1 MIWFGR
7 PRVTQIMARLGAQS
21 SRETV
26 EGAVS
31 EKTVDHP
38 GGTRP
43 EGHTRVRGRLHR
55 RLHANPAVALTTKV
69 VVTAVGVLV
78 ICAGLVMMV
87 APGPGIVGVLVGLA
101 ILATEYDWA
110 DRWLRKAKEK
120 AQEAKERAEAMDPRV
135 RRRRLL
141 LSGLAFVVV
150 GGLIVWYVATYDW
163 PSFAVT
169 GWDWVQ
175 GLATWLP
182 DLPGM

>member
-1 MIWFGR
+1 M
-7 PRVTQIMARLGAQS
+7 
-21 SRETV
+21 
-26 EGAVS
+26 
-31 EKTVDHP
+31 DHTP
-38 GGTRP
+38 TAPP
-43 EGHTRVRGRLHR
+43 EGKRGRGALYR
-55 RLHANPAVALTTKV
+55 RLHANPALALTTKL

-110 DRWLRKAKEK
+110 ERWLRKAKEK
-120 AQEAKERAEAMDPRV
+120 AQQAKARAEAMDPRV

-141 LSGLAFVVV
+141 LSGLAFIVV
-150 GGLIVWYVATYDW
+150 GGAIVWYVATYDW
-163 PSFAVT
+163 PSFAVD

-175 GLATWLP
+175 GIAGWVP